1 MTYVLTIRQSSSMCL
16 RIRKT
21 SIDPVNIDVADVL
34 KTSMSS
40 LLASMFLHLYPGQCC
55 HISLF

>member
-34 KTSMSS
+34 KTS
-40 LLASMFLHLYPGQCC
+40 LLASMFLPGQCC